1 MFDTAGK
8 EEIVQQE
15 EPIQPS
21 STQPQLRKSERNK
34 RPSVRYGIA
43 EYVNKAHEIQ
53 TIEIDEPMTIDEALK
68 GNYATEWRE
77 AANSEYS
84 ALMENNTWE
93 LVELPKGRKK
103 IGCKWVF
110 RVKYDGNGE
119 VERFK
124 GRLVAQGFSQKY
136 GIDYEET
143 FSPVAR
149 FSSIRTILAF
159 AARRGMLVHQ
169 MDVITAF
176 LNGDLKE
183 DMYMQQPAD
192 SRNPYMV

>member
-1 MFDTAGK
+1 
-8 EEIVQQE
+8 
-15 EPIQPS
+15 
-21 STQPQLRKSERNK
+21 
-34 RPSVRYGIA
+34 
-43 EYVNKAHEIQ
+43 
-53 TIEIDEPMTIDEALK
+53 MTINEALK

-93 LVELPKGRKK
+93 LELPKWRKA

-110 RVKYDGNGE
+110 CVKYDGNGE

-136 GIDYEET
+136 SIDSEET
-143 FSPVAR
+143 FSPVAKF
-149 FSSIRTILAF
+149 FSIHTLLAY
-159 AARRGMLVHQ
+159 AAQSGMLVHQ
-169 MDVITAF
+169 MVVNQVF

-183 DMYMQQPAD
+183 DIYM
-192 SRNPYMV
+192 